1 MTATN
6 AEPECGT
13 YAAAQRHK
21 RRGEKVCTPCLVA
34 RREYMREYMRAYR
47 EKNGTQRDY
56 EYSRAY
62 MRATQRLR
70 ALHPAQFEVL
80 LAEERD
86 RT

>member
-13 YAAAQRHK
+13 YAAVQRHK
-21 RRGEKVCTPCLVA
+21 RRGEQVCTPCLVA
-34 RREYMREYMRAYR
+34 QREYMRAYR